1 MYGLALRLPGFST
14 DTGIDKARLCGHR
27 GSSKHSHFMSDSGAR
42 LVCQNNLRCKTAI
55 SLSITGRFR
64 QLSRQSGL
72 HRCGVKGGLV
82 EVDALYLAAAES
94 FYNVEGKGPAL
105 LCKGRRVNHRLGL
118 ALPAKRRKS
127 RLKAA
132 SGRALHEVS
141 LATRR

>member
-1 MYGLALRLPGFST
+1 M
-14 DTGIDKARLCGHR
+14 
-27 GSSKHSHFMSDSGAR
+27 
-42 LVCQNNLRCKTAI
+42 
-55 SLSITGRFR
+55 
-64 QLSRQSGL
+64 
-72 HRCGVKGGLV
+72 
-82 EVDALYLAAAES
+82 DALYLAAAES